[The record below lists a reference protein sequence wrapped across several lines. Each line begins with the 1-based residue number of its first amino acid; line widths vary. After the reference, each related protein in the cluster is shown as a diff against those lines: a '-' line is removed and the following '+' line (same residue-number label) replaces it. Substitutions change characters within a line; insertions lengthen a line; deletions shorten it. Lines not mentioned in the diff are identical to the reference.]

1 MSRVPYDADFYK
13 KHPLTCDPDDLWG
26 QVRRTVNGRPVSE
39 AQIQAIVDA
48 VRAGLELQPN
58 DVLLDLCCGNG
69 ALSDRVFSLC
79 AGGVGVDF
87 SPPLI
92 ETAHARFEVPGVRE
106 YVLDTVDHWVVHAAQ
121 PERFTVALCYGSF
134 SYLDAVAA
142 EVVLRSLWARFSG
155 IHRLFIG
162 NLPDLES
169 REQLVGGRPWAPGD
183 EHRHDTQF
191 GIMRSRAGFGA
202 LAASCGWDAE
212 FRSMGAGFFAAGLRY
227 DAVLRRVG
235 QPHV

>member
-48 VRAGLELQPN
+48 VRAGLDLQPN

-92 ETAHARFEVPGVRE
+92 ETALARFAVPGQRE
-106 YVLDTVDHWVVHAAQ
+106 YVLDSADVWVEAA
-121 PERFTVALCYGSF
+121 PGAERFTVALCYGSF
-134 SYLDAVAA
+134 SYLDEGAA
-142 EVVLRSLWARFSG
+142 RRLLYGLATRFPSV
-155 IHRLFIG
+155 RRVFLG
-162 NLPDLES
+162 NLPDLLR
-169 REQLVGGRPWAPGD
+169 REALVGGRPWAPGD
-183 EHRHDTQF
+183 ERRHDTQF
-191 GIMRSRAGFGA
+191 GIMRSEAELAA
-202 LAASCGWDAE
+202 LAAACGWRAE
-212 FRSMGAGFFAAGLRY
+212 LRRMPEGFYGAGLRY
-227 DAVLRRVG
+227 DAVLVRPEG
-235 QPHV
+235 G